1 MENITEHA
9 YQRLKERVGIK
20 GKKQAEEFVSRIWET
35 GKKIEDIADRKECL
49 YLLHICDAGGSDR
62 EIRIHGNYVYI
73 FTKGG
78 VFLTVV
84 INKHRTQKKPP
95 KSRSC
100 FVSQCYAMG

>member
-20 GKKQAEEFVSRIWET
+20 GKKQAEEFVSRIWDT
-35 GKKIEDIADRKECL
+35 GKKIEDIADSKECR
-49 YLLHICDAGGSDR
+49 YLLNARDAKGSDR

-78 VFLTVV
+78 VFLTVI
-84 INKHRTQKKPP
+84 INKHRTQKKPS

>member
-1 MENITEHA
+1 MKNITEHA

-20 GKKQAEEFVSRIWET
+20 GEKQAEEFVSRIWET
-35 GKKIEDIADRKECL
+35 GKKIEDIADSKERL
-49 YLLHICDAGGSDR
+49 HLLRTCCARGSDR

-78 VFLTVV
+78 VFLTV
-84 INKHRTQKKPP
+84 ITNKHHTQKKPP

-100 FVSQCYAMG
+100 FVSQCYAMR

>member
-1 MENITEHA
+1 MGNITEHA

-35 GKKIEDIADRKECL
+35 GKKIEDIADPKECL
-49 YLLHICDAGGSDR
+49 YLLHTCGAGGSDR

-84 INKHRTQKKPP
+84 INKHRTQKKPSR
-95 KSRSC
+95 SRSC
-100 FVSQCYAMG
+100 FVSQRYAMG